1 MAKAK
6 PLTRVHSRS
15 EQDSYAPL
23 QKSKRYVRA
32 NSPKIVHGEQGTK
45 FENIRGRYSEPDQQE
60 SEDLKTD
67 KELRSRV
74 LGRRNKLT
82 ARVAGLRT
90 ARLKKR

>member
-15 EQDSYAPL
+15 EQDSMTRT
-23 QKSKRYVRA
+23 SRGGRYTRA
-32 NSPKIVHGEQGTK
+32 NSPAIVHGEQGTK
-45 FENIRGRYSEPDQQE
+45 SANIRGRFSEPDPQE
-60 SEDLKTD
+60 TEDLKND

-82 ARVAGLRT
+82 ARVAGL
-90 ARLKKR
+90 KKA